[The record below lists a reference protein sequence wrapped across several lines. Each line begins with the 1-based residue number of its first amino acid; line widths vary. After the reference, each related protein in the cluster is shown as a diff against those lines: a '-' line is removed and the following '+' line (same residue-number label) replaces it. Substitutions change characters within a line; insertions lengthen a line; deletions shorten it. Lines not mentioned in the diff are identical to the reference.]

1 VSFLA
6 RVGALPTLGIGI
18 STEYGARRDPD
29 NLDPDALR
37 AAHPDWAAFLE
48 VGVEVAAGLDA
59 DARAWAAA
67 GRPTTHHFLDLNLDE
82 PEDFDAAWL
91 DALRAHV
98 ADVRPAWLCGDAGL
112 WHMGRRERGHMLLLP
127 PVLTDDS
134 ARAIGAGVARL
145 RETVGLEVLPENPPG
160 AAYVGNLHL
169 LDAFARVCEAG
180 DTGMLL
186 DAAHLAIYQR
196 LHGHAPLT
204 GLDGFPLD
212 RIVEIHVAGGS
223 LRDVDGWVTVEDDH
237 APDVLPDTW
246 AILAHVAARA
256 PNLRAVVVECERNP
270 MRAVV
275 PIFREVERR
284 VAGSA
289 FDLRR
294 RSASVVW
301 GGGLPAPRNA
311 PGRGGGDGPP
321 PAAHPAAVPRQA
333 VQRAVVRL
341 LHTHRPEGDPDAP
354 TARLLERL
362 ASEGS
367 LTAEELGW
375 LRAVDPRAWRTDPYR
390 CGRLLAAL
398 VDEFPRAVAAHGQ
411 DMLPFFASDVFDA
424 ALRDG
429 GSLAVAFGTWLQ
441 GVGSPEVAGHAR
453 VETAVAACRRARGP
467 ADAVPGARMVRLAP
481 GCACVAGPLPPPHPA
496 EGHVLVRVDSAG
508 LASVEGLPDAL
519 AVLLA
524 AATRPTSR
532 AALERLARAGGADP
546 GEDRE
551 IVDELV
557 ADGILTGWA

>member
-1 VSFLA
+1 MSFQQ
-6 RVGALPTLGIGI
+6 RVEALPTLGIGV
-18 STEYGARRDPD
+18 STEYGARRDAD
-29 NLDPDALR
+29 NLDPRAL
-37 AAHPDWAAFLE
+37 AARHPGWATFLE
-48 VGVEVAAGLDA
+48 VGVEVAVGLDA
-59 DARAWAAA
+59 DARAWAAE

-91 DALRAHV
+91 DALRAQV
-98 ADVRPAWLCGDAGL
+98 ARVRPAWLCGDAGL

-145 RETVGLEVLPENPPG
+145 REAVGLEVLPENPPG
-160 AAYVGNLHL
+160 AVYVGNLHL

-223 LRDVDGWVTVEDDH
+223 LRDVDGWTTVEDDH
-237 APDVLPDTW
+237 APAVLPDTW
-246 AILAHVAARA
+246 AILSHVAARA
-256 PNLRAVVVECERNP
+256 PNLRAIVVECERNP
-270 MRAVV
+270 MDAVV

-289 FDLRR
+289 FDARR
-294 RSASVVW
+294 RSGTVFP
-301 GGGLPAPRNA
+301 GGGL
-311 PGRGGGDGPP
+311 GPP
-321 PAAHPAAVPRQA
+321 PATPPGLDTRSVPRRA

-341 LHTHRPEGDPDAP
+341 LHTHRPAGDPDGP
-354 TARLLERL
+354 TARLLDRL
-362 ASEGS
+362 AAEGALS
-367 LTAEELGW
+367 DEELGW

-398 VDEFPRAVAAHGQ
+398 VSEYPHAAAAYGR
-411 DMLPFFASDVFDA
+411 DMLPVFASDVFDH

-429 GSLAVAFGTWLQ
+429 TSLAAAFGAWLQ
-441 GVGSPEVAGHAR
+441 EVGDAVVAGHAR
-453 VETAVAACRRARGP
+453 VEAAVAACRRGSGP
-467 ADAVPGARMVRLAP
+467 GHEAGRTAPMLRLAST
-481 GCACVAGPLPPPHPA
+481 CACVTGPLPAPHPA
-496 EGHVLVRVDSAG
+496 EGHVLVRVHEDG
-508 LASVEGLPDAL
+508 HASVEGLPDAL
-519 AVLLA
+519 AALLTA
-524 AATRPTSR
+524 AAQPTPR
-532 AALERLARAGGADP
+532 AALEALARSLGADP

-551 IVDELV
+551 IVDSLV
-557 ADGILTGWA
+557 ADGILTG